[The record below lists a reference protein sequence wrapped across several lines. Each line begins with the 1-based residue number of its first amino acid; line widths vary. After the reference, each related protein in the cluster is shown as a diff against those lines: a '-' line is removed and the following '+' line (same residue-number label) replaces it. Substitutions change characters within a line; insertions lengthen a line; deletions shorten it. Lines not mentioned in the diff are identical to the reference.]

1 MPPLIKPSIPTK
13 RYSNRS
19 RKCLN
24 SRVVARN
31 SFCGFPSMEPP
42 TMVPSSTLPNPGM
55 GLSQPSRFRP
65 LKSIISSALTGRTRR
80 PIAKKRGKSQRENRS
95 VTEGAEEQFTCMGD
109 FKSSRMMALTTS
121 AKHHLPQT
129 RNGKDRRPTDSRT
142 PSRLSQRLTMEMML
156 IPRLSAIEN
165 RKSRVGG
172 RRRMNN
178 TTTFFHFMHHPPIHP
193 VRAPSKHRDPQTRGG
208 NMRRFKFHGRGT
220 ASLERFHPSVG
231 HTHQQSPGLSPGN

>member
-1 MPPLIKPSIPTK
+1 
-13 RYSNRS
+13 
-19 RKCLN
+19 
-24 SRVVARN
+24 
-31 SFCGFPSMEPP
+31 
-42 TMVPSSTLPNPGM
+42 MVPSSTRQTPGW

-129 RNGKDRRPTDSRT
+129 RDEEDRRPTDSRT
-142 PSRLSQRLTMEMML
+142 PSRLSQRLKMEMML
-156 IPRLSAIEN
+156 IPKLSAIEN

-178 TTTFFHFMHHPPIHP
+178 TPTFFHFMHHPPIHP
-193 VRAPSKHRDPQTRGG
+193 VRAPSKHRDPQTRG
-208 NMRRFKFHGRGT
+208 RKH
-220 ASLERFHPSVG
+220 ASIQVSREG
-231 HTHQQSPGLSPGN
+231 HSQLGALPPIG